1 MLSDFYFSDPVEMY
15 SNIQYIW
22 QAQMQC
28 LSVTMETLFSFSF
41 PINAND
47 LKTGQKEAKGAWDR
61 GK

>member
-28 LSVTMETLFSFSF
+28 LSVTTETLFSFSF
-41 PINAND
+41 PVNSSIPHAISD
-47 LKTGQKEAKGAWDR
+47 ITRHRYE
-61 GK
+61 